1 MSDSAL
7 RIVLTH
13 ELFHLAARVD
23 TALDA
28 PLADRGYR
36 LTSSPGRRLRFR
48 FPRLGLRGQP

>member
-13 ELFHLAARVD
+13 ELFHYAARVE

-28 PLADRGYR
+28 PHW
-36 LTSSPGRRLRFR
+36 LTEG
-48 FPRLGLRGQP
+48 